1 MWKECES
8 YKHKCAKEIVKGWID
23 SQYKLKTN
31 EIDFMIGSQS
41 RNRDEVWLEYP
52 VGYYAHPIDLYHATD
67 EYEAWRITHNKPIY
81 EYMKDSN
88 SINTLFDEEWDE
100 CVGYKMIDGDCLE
113 TNNNPV
119 PTYQQCR
126 KNNFKVVAILDIA
139 VQHKGQIYQ
148 GIEICHKNPVSDQKI
163 KKLKDMGL
171 NSLVEIDADWVL
183 NQVGIP
189 EEIKIKRI
197 LI

>member
-8 YKHKCAKEIVKGWID
+8 YKHKCAKEIVKEWID
-23 SQYKLKTN
+23 SEYELKINYEQYGR
-31 EIDFMIGSQS
+31 DFMIGSNK

-52 VGYYAHPIDLYHATD
+52 VGYYKENDY
-67 EYEAWRITHNKPIY
+67 
-81 EYMKDSN
+81 N
-88 SINTLFDEEWDE
+88 SICCMFDEQWDE
-100 CVGYKMIDGDCLE
+100 CVRYKMIDVDCLE

-119 PTYQQCR
+119 PTYQQCMK
-126 KNNFKVVAILDIA
+126 KNFRVVAVLDIA
-139 VQHKGQIYQ
+139 VQHKGCIFQ
-148 GIEICHKNPVSDQKI
+148 GIEICHKNPVSDEKI

-189 EEIKIKRI
+189 KEIKIKRM

>member
-23 SQYKLKTN
+23 SQETIPTN
-31 EIDFMIGSQS
+31 YENLTIGSKS

-52 VGYYAHPIDLYHATD
+52 AGYYKEHG
-67 EYEAWRITHNKPIY
+67 
-81 EYMKDSN
+81 N
-88 SINTLFDEEWDE
+88 SINILFDEEWDE
-100 CVGYKMIDGDCLE
+100 CVGHKMIGEECVE

-119 PTYQQCR
+119 PTYQQCME
-126 KNNFKVVAILDIA
+126 KQFNVVAVLDIA
-139 VQHKGQIYQ
+139 VQHKGCIFQ
-148 GIEICHKNPVSDQKI
+148 GIEICHKNPVSDKKVQ
-163 KKLKDMGL
+163 KLKEMGL
-171 NSLVEIDADWVL
+171 NELVEIDADWVL

-189 EEIKIKRI
+189 KEIKIKRL

>member
-23 SQYKLKTN
+23 SQYELKTN
-31 EIDFMIGSQS
+31 YENYGRDFMIGSQS

-52 VGYYAHPIDLYHATD
+52 IGYYKENDY
-67 EYEAWRITHNKPIY
+67 
-81 EYMKDSN
+81 N
-88 SINTLFDEEWDE
+88 SICCMFDEEWDE
-100 CVGYKMIDGDCLE
+100 CIE
-113 TNNNPV
+113 TNSV

-126 KNNFKVVAILDIA
+126 KKNFNVVAVLDIA

-148 GIEICHKNPVSDQKI
+148 GIEICHKNPVSDEKI

-189 EEIKIKRI
+189 EEIKIKRM